1 MPHNRIAAVAT
12 WDSQVSQSPS
22 VPNGFVVIPAV
33 LVVQSSQ
40 PADWQLDLYR
50 RAREQAEAAL
60 RPRNARLADLFAV
73 MN

>member
-12 WDSQVSQSPS
+12 WDSQVPQSPA

-60 RPRNARLADLFAV
+60 RPRNSRLADLFAV

>member
-1 MPHNRIAAVAT
+1 MPHNRIATVSHWESQAT
-12 WDSQVSQSPS
+12 QSPA
-22 VPNGFVVIPAV
+22 VPSGFVVIPAV

-40 PADWQLDLYR
+40 PADWQIDLYR

-60 RPRNARLADLFAV
+60 RPRNSRLADLFTV